1 MKKIRVSQ
9 PKEAASLVKVQIEEV
24 ASHKEGTIYI
34 ALPGGRGA
42 VPVVE
47 GIVALEDQILKR
59 LSLYLVDE
67 RLTGST
73 NRDTLLNVGLQMA
86 IDGGRFKEEQ
96 LHSPQLNT
104 PILKEG
110 IHFDLVY
117 LGIGEDGHIA
127 SLYPQ
132 AYPQLDAKGTEDI
145 VYIADSPKPPPER
158 LTFTF
163 RAFKRYA
170 KGAKVYLLFFG
181 EGKRV
186 AYERF
191 LEGRESPST
200 LPVLYFPRE
209 WFNFEIITDLEE
221 K

>member
-59 LSLYLVDE
+59 LSLYLVD
-67 RLTGST
+67 
-73 NRDTLLNVGLQMA
+73 TLLNVGLQVA

-200 LPVLYFPRE
+200 LPALYFPRE

>member
-1 MKKIRVSQ
+1 MCDRCGLGK
-9 PKEAASLVKVQIEEV
+9 ASFSKGLEPDPW
-24 ASHKEGTIYI
+24 GYN
-34 ALPGGRGA
+34 PGYR
-42 VPVVE
+42 
-47 GIVALEDQILKR
+47 
-59 LSLYLVDE
+59 S
-67 RLTGST
+67 
-73 NRDTLLNVGLQMA
+73 
-86 IDGGRFKEEQ
+86 F
-96 LHSPQLNT
+96 
-104 PILKEG
+104 
-110 IHFDLVY
+110 
-117 LGIGEDGHIA
+117 
-127 SLYPQ
+127 YPQ

-200 LPVLYFPRE
+200 LPALYFPRE